1 MEYQKFQESFGRS
14 HYTARDVGGSYS
26 TKYPYELNSNVF
38 NKKADE
44 IMVLS
49 PAYYTAFATTLA
61 KEYSKT
67 LGIQTLS
74 LTGLGSQLSGN
85 YRKNK
90 TIFKSGAVEEQ
101 IESFDI
107 LYENGINQL
116 ALKAPYYYALE
127 FVSNA
132 YDVPYQSTQYEIL
145 DYSIAFYQLVVNGLF
160 DYSGESINANVEK
173 GLQEHLMKCIETGSN
188 PAFTFTYDD
197 SSELLLTD
205 YNSYYYTLYTRW
217 LSDVENICDTLNE
230 LNIYSCRLAKHE
242 RLDENVYKVTYMN
255 DTTATKIE
263 IVLNYQRIN
272 WTYENGVVIPA
283 KSYKIV

>member
-1 MEYQKFQESFGRS
+1 
-14 HYTARDVGGSYS
+14 
-26 TKYPYELNSNVF
+26 
-38 NKKADE
+38 
-44 IMVLS
+44 
-49 PAYYTAFATTLA
+49 
-61 KEYSKT
+61 
-67 LGIQTLS
+67 
-74 LTGLGSQLSGN
+74 
-85 YRKNK
+85 
-90 TIFKSGAVEEQ
+90 
-101 IESFDI
+101 
-107 LYENGINQL
+107 
-116 ALKAPYYYALE
+116 
-127 FVSNA
+127 
-132 YDVPYQSTQYEIL
+132 
-145 DYSIAFYQLVVNGLF
+145 
-160 DYSGESINANVEK
+160 
-173 GLQEHLMKCIETGSN
+173 MKCIETGSN

>member
-1 MEYQKFQESFGRS
+1 
-14 HYTARDVGGSYS
+14 
-26 TKYPYELNSNVF
+26 
-38 NKKADE
+38 
-44 IMVLS
+44 MVLS

-61 KEYSKT
+61 KEYNKT
-67 LGIQTLS
+67 LGINTLA

-101 IESFDI
+101 IKSFDI

-116 ALKAPYYYALE
+116 SLKAPYYYALE

-145 DYSIAFYQLVVNGLF
+145 DYSIPFYQLVVNGLF

-230 LNIYSCRLAKHE
+230 LNIYSCRLSKHE
-242 RLDENVYKVTYMN
+242 RLDENVYKVTYVN
-255 DTTATKIE
+255 DTNSTKIE

-272 WTYENGVVIPA
+272 WTYENGIVIPA